1 MYRLE
6 PSIALFNAVVVKALG
21 LIVAFDYAFRRI
33 QKMLHTNGELIGLS
47 TQIGKVTLGKKSHKT
62 NIVILL
68 FYYILGMLL
77 ALFKMIRPVNIVI
90 AMVTLSIGYYLLGVL
105 PLQEIGTFVDIT
117 HCDTVDATSA
127 RYIEN
132 ISWITLILQTLGL
145 AFAIGFA
152 NIQNDILDLETDKLN
167 QPSRPLV
174 TGKVSIPVAKRVWI
188 VLFVLT
194 LLCGFSESLISKTGF
209 TSAIFFV
216 LLCGLL
222 VAYNKKLK
230 HIPLLKNM
238 TVALMCATPLIL
250 CLFTPAGIPETEDLQ
265 WTVADKIGFLY
276 PAMMFAFLLTTAR
289 EIYKDL
295 EDEIG
300 DLKAGIMTFPLIAGA
315 PVARRLAGFI
325 CIFCWA
331 LLPLPV
337 VQGYY
342 PTLFLIITAA
352 VLTPTFTAILVFAY
366 KKNYRKAQKL
376 VKVAMF
382 AGLVALLVCSF

>member
-1 MYRLE
+1 M
-6 PSIALFNAVVVKALG
+6 V
-21 LIVAFDYAFRRI
+21 
-33 QKMLHTNGELIGLS
+33 
-47 TQIGKVTLGKKSHKT
+47 
-62 NIVILL
+62 
-68 FYYILGMLL
+68 L
-77 ALFKMIRPVNIVI
+77 ALFKMIRPVNIII

-105 PLQEIGTFVDIT
+105 PLQEGGIGW
-117 HCDTVDATSA
+117 S
-127 RYIEN
+127 
-132 ISWITLILQTLGL
+132 TLVLQTLGF

-152 NIQNDILDLETDKLN
+152 NIQNDIWDLETDRLN
-167 QPSRPLV
+167 RPERPLV
-174 TGKVSIPVAKRVWI
+174 SGKISINVAQWTWI
-188 VLFVLT
+188 ILLILT
-194 LLCGFSESLISKTGF
+194 LAVGFADSILTKTNW
-209 TSAIFFV
+209 TASIFFV
-216 LLCGLL
+216 LLSALL
-222 VAYNKKLK
+222 ISYNKWLK

-250 CLFTPAGIPETEDLQ
+250 CFFYPTGVSETETYTMDP
-265 WTVADKIGFLY
+265 ADKIGFLY

-300 DLKAGIMTFPLIAGA
+300 DLKAGIMTFPLIAGTS
-315 PVARRLAGFI
+315 VARRLAGFI
-325 CIFCWA
+325 CIFCWT

-352 VLTPTFTAILVFAY
+352 ILTPTFAAILVFAH
-366 KKNYRKAQKL
+366 KKNYRRAQKL

>member
-1 MYRLE
+1 
-6 PSIALFNAVVVKALG
+6 
-21 LIVAFDYAFRRI
+21 
-33 QKMLHTNGELIGLS
+33 
-47 TQIGKVTLGKKSHKT
+47 
-62 NIVILL
+62 
-68 FYYILGMLL
+68 MLL
-77 ALFKMIRPVNIVI
+77 HLFKMSRPLNIVI
-90 AMVTLSIGYYLLGVL
+90 AIVTLSIGYYLL
-105 PLQEIGTFVDIT
+105 
-117 HCDTVDATSA
+117 SA
-127 RYIEN
+127 MPTNEGGIEW
-132 ISWITLILQTLGL
+132 ISLILQALGF

-152 NIQNDILDLETDKLN
+152 NIQNDIWDLETDRLN
-167 QPSRPLV
+167 RPERPLV
-174 TGKVSIPVAKRVWI
+174 SGKVSINVAQWTWI
-188 VLFVLT
+188 ILLILT
-194 LLCGFSESLISKTGF
+194 LAVGLADSFFTKTNW
-209 TSAIFFV
+209 TASIFFV
-216 LLCGLL
+216 LLSALL
-222 VAYNKKLK
+222 ITYNKWLK

-250 CLFTPAGIPETEDLQ
+250 CFFYPAGVSETE
-265 WTVADKIGFLY
+265 TYTMEPADKIGFLY

-300 DLKAGIMTFPLIAGA
+300 DLKAGIMTFPLIAGV

-342 PTLFLIITAA
+342 PTLFLIITAT
-352 VLTPTFTAILVFAY
+352 VLTPTFVAILVFAH
-366 KKNYRKAQKL
+366 KKNYRRAQKL

>member
-1 MYRLE
+1 
-6 PSIALFNAVVVKALG
+6 
-21 LIVAFDYAFRRI
+21 
-33 QKMLHTNGELIGLS
+33 
-47 TQIGKVTLGKKSHKT
+47 
-62 NIVILL
+62 
-68 FYYILGMLL
+68 MLL
-77 ALFKMIRPVNIVI
+77 ALFKMTRPVNIVI

-105 PLQEIGTFVDIT
+105 PLQEIGTFVEIVP
-117 HCDTVDATSA
+117 CDTVDITSA
-127 RYIEN
+127 RYVEN
-132 ISWITLILQTLGL
+132 ISWITLVLQTLGL

-167 QPSRPLV
+167 QPNRPLV
-174 TGKVSIPVAKRVWI
+174 TGKVSVPVAKRVWI

-222 VAYNKKLK
+222 IAYNKKLK

-250 CLFTPAGIPETEDLQ
+250 SLFTPAGIPETEDLQ

-276 PAMMFAFLLTTAR
+276 PAMLFAFLLTTAR

-295 EDEIG
+295 EDETG

-315 PVARRLAGFI
+315 PTARRLAGFI
-325 CIFCWA
+325 CIFSWA
-331 LLPLPV
+331 ILPLPV

-342 PTLFLIITAA
+342 PTLFLIITGA
-352 VLTPTFTAILVFAY
+352 VFTPAILAILVFAH
-366 KKNYRKAQKL
+366 KRNYRRAQKL

-382 AGLVALLVCSF
+382 AGLIALVVSC

>member
-1 MYRLE
+1 M
-6 PSIALFNAVVVKALG
+6 LF
-21 LIVAFDYAFRRI
+21 
-33 QKMLHTNGELIGLS
+33 
-47 TQIGKVTLGKKSHKT
+47 
-62 NIVILL
+62 
-68 FYYILGMLL
+68 
-77 ALFKMIRPVNIVI
+77 ALFKMIRPVNVVI
-90 AMVTLSIGYYLLGVL
+90 AMVTLAIGYYLLGVL
-105 PLQEIGTFVDIT
+105 PLQEIGTFVEIAR
-117 HCDTVDATSA
+117 CETVDVSEAV
-127 RYIEN
+127 YVEN
-132 ISWITLILQTLGL
+132 ISWLTLILQALGF

-152 NIQNDILDLETDKLN
+152 NIQNDKLN
-167 QPSRPLV
+167 RPERPLV
-174 TGKVSIPVAKRVWI
+174 NGKISVSVATKVWI
-188 VLFVLT
+188 ILLILS
-194 LLCGFSESLISKTGF
+194 LLCGIADSLITKTGF

-216 LLCGLL
+216 LLDILL

-238 TVALMCATPLIL
+238 TVALLCATPLIL
-250 CLFTPAGIPETEDLQ
+250 CLFYPTGIPETEDLT
-265 WTVADKIGFLY
+265 WTPADKIGFLY

-315 PVARRLAGFI
+315 PTARRLAGFI

-337 VQGYY
+337 VQGFY
-342 PTLFLIITAA
+342 PTLFLIITAT
-352 VLTPTFTAILVFAY
+352 VLTPTFVAILVFAH
-366 KKNYRKAQKL
+366 KKNYRRAQKL